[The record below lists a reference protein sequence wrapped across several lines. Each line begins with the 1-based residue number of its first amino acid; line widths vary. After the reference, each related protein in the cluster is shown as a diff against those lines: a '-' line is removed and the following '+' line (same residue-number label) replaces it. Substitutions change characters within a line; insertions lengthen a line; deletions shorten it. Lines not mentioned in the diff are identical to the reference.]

1 MKELLKQKGVVTEGG
16 CLIVRED
23 SSTAGYDLHCRIEQE
38 DRGTGRHP
46 DSEAER
52 IEKEA

>member
-1 MKELLKQKGVVTEGG
+1 MKKLLKQNGVVTEGG

-23 SSTAGYDLHCRIEQE
+23 SSTARYDLYCWIGQE

>member
-23 SSTAGYDLHCRIEQE
+23 SSTAGYDLHCRIGQE